1 MSKASDVFPEQSR
14 YKFERKFCRW
24 AFPEICSLE
33 FAGPVAFKLE
43 NLINS
48 NKKKLPKLNPSTPN
62 PNL

>member
-48 NKKKLPKLNPSTPN
+48 NKQKIAQLKSLYAKP
-62 PNL
+62 